1 MFLSRRP
8 KCPTDLHAVWDS
20 RLISNSILDTPHNYT
35 RPLPYDEV
43 ENALRGTI
51 YDPLIRS
58 IVWEG
63 IMQRWKNDLEDWL
76 DCPDPT
82 SRSAQHVLGGRQ
94 SASNPNRWD
103 DDFICPYYWSK
114 PIQALNCELVWP
126 AEFDHPPHSPEPQP
140 IIELDTPQY
149 AGKIRKDRVIE
160 KLIAQ
165 AAVRMAATLNG
176 LFMDEEVGYMGQKT
190 LYHPTLAH

>member
-1 MFLSRRP
+1 MLLSRHSKRP
-8 KCPTDLHAVWDS
+8 ADLHAVWDS
-20 RLISNSILDTPHNYT
+20 RLISNSILATPRNYT
-35 RPLPYDEV
+35 HPLPFDEV
-43 ENALRGTI
+43 EDALRGTI

-63 IMQRWKNDLEDWL
+63 IMQRWKDDLEGWL
-76 DCPDPT
+76 YCPDLT
-82 SRSAQHVLGGRQ
+82 QRSPQHVLGGGH
-94 SASNPNRWD
+94 SPLNPNRWD
-103 DDFICPYYWSK
+103 DDLVCPYHWSK
-114 PIQALNCELVWP
+114 PTQALNCELVWP

-140 IIELDTPQY
+140 IIELDTPMY

-165 AAVRMAATLNG
+165 AAIRMAAILNG
-176 LFMDEEVGYMGQKT
+176 LFMDEEAAFEDQKR

>member
-1 MFLSRRP
+1 M
-8 KCPTDLHAVWDS
+8 
-20 RLISNSILDTPHNYT
+20 
-35 RPLPYDEV
+35 
-43 ENALRGTI
+43 ENALRGSI

-63 IMQRWKNDLEDWL
+63 IMQLWKDDLDDWL

-82 SRSAQHVLGGRQ
+82 LQSSQHVMDGGQ
-94 SASNPNRWD
+94 SPSNPNRWD
-103 DDFICPYYWSK
+103 DSFVCPYHWSK

-140 IIELDTPQY
+140 IMELDTPEY

-165 AAVRMAATLNG
+165 AAIRMAAILNG
-176 LFMDEEVGYMGQKT
+176 LFSDEEIGFEGQKR

>member
-1 MFLSRRP
+1 
-8 KCPTDLHAVWDS
+8 VWDS

-35 RPLPYDEV
+35 RPLPFDEV

-51 YDPLIRS
+51 YDPLIRA

-76 DCPDPT
+76 DCPDPVL
-82 SRSAQHVLGGRQ
+82 RSPQHVMDGGQ
-94 SASNPNRWD
+94 SPSNPNRWD
-103 DDFICPYYWSK
+103 DSFVCPYYWSK
-114 PIQALNCELVWP
+114 PIQTLNCELVWP
-126 AEFDHPPHSPEPQP
+126 VEFDHPPHSPEPQP

-165 AAVRMAATLNG
+165 AAIRMAAVLNG
-176 LFMDEEVGYMGQKT
+176 LFLDEGAEFEGQRR
-190 LYHPTLAH
+190 LYYPTLAH